1 MWNFS
6 QKFCTQI
13 GTRHLKATTGSPR
26 PHDCCRLNYISPCD
40 TLVRVCC
47 IQIDA
52 GYLRTMAW
60 GVFRALETVMWY
72 PNVLYGSHLSCLL
85 SKEKYHCTADLQFIL
100 FGFSRLC
107 WISNRFTCWVKSKPV
122 KQEFTCTVILSLI
135 LLALKYE

>member
-100 FGFSRLC
+100 FGFSRLAYVELVTDLPVGSNLNQ
-107 WISNRFTCWVKSKPV
+107 SNRSSPV
-122 KQEFTCTVILSLI
+122 QWYFPSF
-135 LLALKYE
+135 Y